1 MNKKALKIGLITA
14 IIGIGGMFSSSIF
27 AGAFMID
34 KVTTIKKEIDSKTE
48 LKRIKLGEF
57 DKLNMNILGASVF
70 IRKSDKPYDYI
81 EFTSNPLHKSV
92 INVDIKD
99 KTLNVNETYE
109 NSYFKSKS
117 NKKMSLNE
125 FTDVIIGENLN
136 NNGGDVKVTLYLRED
151 IDMRLNSKWNNINIE
166 DTSLIKNTLE
176 LDSDYL
182 TFGKISKK
190 VPNLIAKKYYNS
202 IVDLNILKAFKTID
216 LTGDYIHIYNTEKLS
231 ESELPDKIKIDANG
245 IGIEGE
251 YNFAKEV
258 EANTNSWIN
267 FDNYL
272 KKNSVDL
279 TVTDVYEV
287 YDTDDEYKLYRG
299 GKITEENGVKT
310 LKTIT
315 KEGNRKDTVK
325 INIKMNGCNFYIAGP
340 K

>member
-1 MNKKALKIGLITA
+1 MNKKAIKIGLITA

-34 KVTTIKKEIDSKTE
+34 KVTAIKKEIDSKTE

-117 NKKMSLNE
+117 NKNMSLNE

-136 NNGGDVKVTLYLRED
+136 NNRVDVKVTLYLRED

-166 DTSLIKNTLE
+166 DTSLIKDTLE

-190 VPNLIAKKYYNS
+190 VPNLIAEKYYNS
-202 IVDLNILKAFKTID
+202 IVDSNILKAFKTID

-258 EANTNSWIN
+258 EANTNSWVN

-272 KKNSVDL
+272 KKNPVDL

-287 YDTDDEYKLYRG
+287 YDTDDEYELYRG

-310 LKTIT
+310 LNTIT
-315 KEGNRKDTVK
+315 KEGNKKDTVK
-325 INIKMNGCNFYIAGP
+325 INIKMNGCSFYIAGP

>member
-1 MNKKALKIGLITA
+1 MNKKAIKIGLITA

-34 KVTTIKKEIDSKTE
+34 KVTAIKKEIDSKTE

-117 NKKMSLNE
+117 NKNMSLNE

-136 NNGGDVKVTLYLRED
+136 NNGVDVKVTLYLRED

-166 DTSLIKNTLE
+166 DTSLIKDTLE

-190 VPNLIAKKYYNS
+190 VPNLIAEKYYNS
-202 IVDLNILKAFKTID
+202 IVDSNILKAFKTID

-231 ESELPDKIKIDANG
+231 ESELPDKIKIDAND

-258 EANTNSWIN
+258 EANTNSWVN

-272 KKNSVDL
+272 KKNPVDL

-287 YDTDDEYKLYRG
+287 YDTDDEYELYRG

-310 LKTIT
+310 LNTIT
-315 KEGNRKDTVK
+315 KEGNKKDTVK
-325 INIKMNGCNFYIAGP
+325 INIKMNGCSFYIAGP